1 MVTIFTKINTKKLIQ
16 PTKVKLES
24 YSGYKLTPKGIIIL
38 ECKVKEIVKD
48 VQFVII
54 EHPKCIPILGLSSC
68 IDFNLVQRIHRLH
81 ISKTKTAELDNF
93 ISKNKDVFEGLGT
106 FPDLVQI
113 KLVDEAVPKANPPRR
128 VPLALK
134 RRLEQTLKE
143 LEKSNKTLR
152 ICLDPSNLNK
162 YIVREYFPIPTLA
175 KITPKLINK
184 SIFCMFDLKDG
195 FHQIKLEK
203 ES

>member
-1 MVTIFTKINTKKLIQ
+1 
-16 PTKVKLES
+16 
-24 YSGYKLTPKGIIIL
+24 
-38 ECKVKEIVKD
+38 
-48 VQFVII
+48 
-54 EHPKCIPILGLSSC
+54 
-68 IDFNLVQRIHRLH
+68 LVQRIHRLH

-143 LEKSNKTLR
+143 RTNKK
-152 ICLDPSNLNK
+152 NN
-162 YIVREYFPIPTLA
+162 
-175 KITPKLINK
+175 ITCK
-184 SIFCMFDLKDG
+184 
-195 FHQIKLEK
+195 
-203 ES
+203 